1 MQHVDR
7 ALRIEAPGQAV
18 VGEEPA
24 VADVPPDRF
33 AVRTRYSGLS
43 AGTELSLFKGTN
55 PYLSSSWDADL
66 GLFRPGEAATSYPV
80 NTLGY
85 MEVAT
90 VTASR
95 SPAVQPGDLVAMAY
109 GHRETY
115 LADPL
120 VDRFVPL
127 PPDVEPILGIYVTHM
142 GPICANGL
150 LHAAADQHGSDVRSL
165 ADGVAGRCVAVTG
178 AGVVGLLTALFARLH
193 GAARLVV
200 VEPNAQRRAI
210 AEALGLDTLDPS
222 DGDPAVIL
230 KTRWRHAA
238 NDRGADLVFQCRGQ
252 AASLALALRLLRPR
266 APSSTSPST
275 RPARTRCG
283 SARSST
289 TTASPSAAPRS
300 AASRVG
306 SRTPGTASGSPPRPS
321 RCSAPRAPRSSSTWS
336 RTFCRLSR
344 PRSCSPISPSG
355 GAMSCKPSSPSTE
368 RAPARVRCRNSPNDG
383 PGVAGHQLP
392 AIPEATIRIGALS
405 GDDDRPAARRSD
417 YSYTTAAEIIFATRL
432 HDGTSGTASR

>member
-252 AASLALALRLLRPR
+252 AASLALALRLLRPQGTVVDLAFYQAGADEVR
-266 APSSTSPST
+266 LGEEFHHNGLAV
-275 RPARTRCG
+275 RCAQIG
-283 SARSST
+283 RV
-289 TTASPSAAPRS
+289 PRGLAHS
-300 AASRVG
+300 WDRE
-306 SRTPGTASGSPPRPS
+306 
-321 RCSAPRAPRSSSTWS
+321 
-336 RTFCRLSR
+336 RLSAETITLL
-344 PRSCSPISPSG
+344 RS
-355 GAMSCKPSSPSTE
+355 E
-368 RAPARVRCRNSPNDG
+368 
-383 PGVAGHQLP
+383 
-392 AIPEATIRIGALS
+392 
-405 GDDDRPAARRSD
+405 
-417 YSYTTAAEIIFATRL
+417 
-432 HDGTSGTASR
+432 GTSIIKHLVTHVLPVEQAPQLFTDLAERRCHVMQAVFTFD